1 MNNFSEIEYCT
12 AISSS
17 LNGNSFGKGWLLLV
31 VICLFIA
38 GCGTDAMKEVSI
50 SGEWNVVG
58 FEGENVQFVRS
69 GSEGIFLATETE
81 LYESDAADLSSWT
94 SKNMSQVLKE
104 GERIRDFL
112 VFNEAEILGVVLY
125 KYDESPEEHEDYWD
139 NFVSLFRT
147 TDGGET
153 WEPLYNEFT
162 ENGANVGNVAAEPNM
177 ETIYAGHAGNVA
189 QSKDRGVS
197 WSPLHWG
204 NEDKKWEPQTNVSFI
219 KVNPFYTDV
228 IWSIGSGITTGPLII
243 RTLNKGES
251 WEIYNPI
258 FADGYG
264 GGPLR
269 DVEFAQSND
278 DKVMVGMA
286 DCIQLTKNSGESWER
301 IYEDKAVFAL
311 ERGTVTDEA
320 VYASGRI
327 YWGEHS
333 GRLYIAFTPDFG
345 KNWQTFFYQE
355 GPNDAIVND
364 LAVTEING
372 QETVLLAT
380 NQGLYSFSVD

>member
-1 MNNFSEIEYCT
+1 M
-12 AISSS
+12 
-17 LNGNSFGKGWLLLV
+17 NSFFEIRLGSFCSTPPARIHQCKTWLLLV
-31 VICLFIA
+31 GTFLFIA
-38 GCGTDAMKEVSI
+38 GCGTDALKEVSI
-50 SGEWNVVG
+50 SGEWSLVG
-58 FEGENVQFVRS
+58 FEGEAVQFIRS
-69 GSEGIFLATETE
+69 VNNGVYLATKTE
-81 LYESDAADLSSWT
+81 LYESNAADLSSWT
-94 SKNMSQVLKE
+94 SKNMSQILKE
-104 GERIRDFL
+104 GERVRDFL
-112 VFNEAEILGVVLY
+112 VFNEAEILGVVFY
-125 KYDESPEEHEDYWD
+125 KDEVSPEEREEYWD

-162 ENGANVGNVAAEPNM
+162 ENEAYVGNVAAAPEM
-177 ETIYAGHAGNVA
+177 KTIYAGHAGNVA
-189 QSKDRGVS
+189 QSKDRGIS
-197 WSPLHWG
+197 WSPLHWFG
-204 NEDKKWEPQTNVSFI
+204 EDKKWVPHTNVSFI
-219 KVNPFYTDV
+219 KVNPFHTDV
-228 IWSIGSGITTGPLII
+228 IWTIGSNITTGPQII

-269 DVEFAQSND
+269 DVEFAQRND

-301 IYEDKAVFAL
+301 IYEDKAVFAM
-311 ERGTVTDEA
+311 ERGTVTGET

-327 YWGEHS
+327 YVGENS

-355 GPNDAIVND
+355 GPTDAIVND
-364 LAVTEING
+364 LAVTQING